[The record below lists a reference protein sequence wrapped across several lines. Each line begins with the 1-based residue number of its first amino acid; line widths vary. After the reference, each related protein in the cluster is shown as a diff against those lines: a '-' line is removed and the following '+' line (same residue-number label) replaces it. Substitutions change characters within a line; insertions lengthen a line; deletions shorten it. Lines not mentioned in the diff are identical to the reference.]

1 MISQKSGKTALVV
14 LNFVSNISIVQF
26 HVLSRRL
33 VGNAFAMHP
42 VSLEH
47 RASQLTETQ
56 RNAPAPAPAP
66 LNLIVSHN
74 LRSDE
79 HESERAFAAGS
90 VLEKALSE

>member
-14 LNFVSNISIVQF
+14 LNFVSNLSIVQF

-56 RNAPAPAPAP
+56 RNAPAP